1 MPDSQIFVDQIINI
15 CISRNKGGAV
25 IVERNKKKETIDPDH
40 KTDRNYVIFV
50 EKHSNIWAA
59 TVSIWSLSNL
69 RIFH

>member
-50 EKHSNIWAA
+50 EKHSNI
-59 TVSIWSLSNL
+59 
-69 RIFH
+69 